1 MLKFLGMAGF
11 IVCCLL
17 TFVFLLVAFMTFTQS
32 FDLRSAFKKIR
43 VIPDGKVLPENEGEL
58 VLVSGR
64 IRSGGGTVS
73 DPVFGL
79 TVESPYLERV
89 VEVYRQHKGNDSVYW
104 EWSRSEA
111 GDAFY
116 NSAARIGEFE
126 FPSEYLDKIKS
137 AMVHVNELKQSVGGK
152 YYKVAMYGN
161 YYYYLPAG
169 GKSFIREADNP
180 DNIDFSLKETVGDT
194 RISFKMLDLSSP
206 AEFTVLAKQEGAGF
220 SEYKGSHYPL
230 YEFYEGR
237 KSLSEVLVFL
247 EMNDREDK
255 IYTVVCTVF
264 FVGLTV
270 LLSCRKISRSRS
282 GGKKKPAYSTKDYD
296 N

>member
-1 MLKFLGMAGF
+1 MLKVLGLLGF
-11 IVCCLL
+11 IVCCLI

-32 FDLRSAFKKIR
+32 FNLRSVFKNIR

-73 DPVFGL
+73 DPAFGL
-79 TVESPYLERV
+79 TVDSPYLERI
-89 VEVYRQHKGNDSVYW
+89 VEVYQQSKGENSVFW
-104 EWSRSEA
+104 AWSRNKIA
-111 GDAFY
+111 DAFY
-116 NSAARIGEFE
+116 SSAVKIGEFE
-126 FPSEYLDKIKS
+126 FPSGHLNKLKS
-137 AMVHVNELKQSVGGK
+137 SMVRVTELKQSQAGK
-152 YYKVAMYGN
+152 YYKVAMYNN
-161 YYYYLPAG
+161 YYYYLPVDDE
-169 GKSFIREADNP
+169 SFIRAAGNL

-194 RISFKMLDLSSP
+194 RVSFKMLDLSNP
-206 AEFTVLAKQEGAGF
+206 AEYTVLAKQEGAGF
-220 SEYKGSHYPL
+220 AEYKGGHYPL

-247 EMNDREDK
+247 EMYDREDK
-255 IYTVVCTVF
+255 IYTVVCTAF

-270 LLSCRKISRSRS
+270 LLSCRRISRSRS
-282 GGKKKPAYSTKDYD
+282 RGKKQPEYSNKDYD